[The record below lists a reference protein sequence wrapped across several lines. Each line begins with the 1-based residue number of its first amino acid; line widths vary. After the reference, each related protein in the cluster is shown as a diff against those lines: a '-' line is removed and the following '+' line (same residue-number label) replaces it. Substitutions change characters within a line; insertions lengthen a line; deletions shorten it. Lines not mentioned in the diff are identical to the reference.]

1 MAFIDEFPGGP
12 RSSFLDDKRLIID
25 GLSSLDD
32 QKLYLRLLF
41 FRWPET
47 LTEDFPLLVDRSETL
62 IDDFSSLD
70 D

>member
-47 LTEDFPLLVDRSETL
+47 L
-62 IDDFSSLD
+62 
-70 D
+70 